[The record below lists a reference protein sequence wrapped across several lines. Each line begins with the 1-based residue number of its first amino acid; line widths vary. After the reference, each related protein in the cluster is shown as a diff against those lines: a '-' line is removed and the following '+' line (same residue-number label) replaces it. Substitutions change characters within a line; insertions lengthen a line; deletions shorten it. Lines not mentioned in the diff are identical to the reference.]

1 MRIVQVSDT
10 HLSATLDHFQGNVD
24 KVALELRGLKPDLFI
39 HTGDVSMDGVR
50 QRRDLEI
57 ARDWNAQLPGTVL
70 SVPGNHDVGDLATI
84 RADQQLNDQRLA
96 AWREVIGPD
105 WWSHEACG
113 WQLIGLN
120 AMLFGTG
127 HADEDAQFT
136 WLAEVLQTVKPIA
149 IFVHKPLCVERI
161 DEGAR
166 GYWTVAPEPRA
177 RLMALLA
184 GKPVKLI
191 ASGHVHVERQ
201 LIVDGVDHVWCPA
214 ASFVVGASQEDLS
227 GELGIGYAVHDFGSD
242 RVVSRFVHPDGV
254 EALELDAVRDE
265 VYPV

>member
-10 HLSATLDHFQGNVD
+10 HLSATLEHFQGNVD
-24 KVALELRGLKPDLFI
+24 KIALALGGLKPALFI

-50 QRRDLEI
+50 VRKDLEV
-57 ARDWNAQLPGTVL
+57 ARDWNALLPAPVL
-70 SVPGNHDVGDLATI
+70 SLPGNHDVGDLATI
-84 RADQQLNDQRLA
+84 RADQQLNDERLA
-96 AWREVIGPD
+96 VWRDVIGPD
-105 WWSHEACG
+105 WWSHDLGG

-127 HADEDAQFT
+127 HLDEGVQFE
-136 WLAEVLQTVKPIA
+136 WLASILQSERPIA
-149 IFVHKPLCVERI
+149 VFLHKPLCVEDI
-161 DEGAR
+161 DEGPC
-166 GYWTVAPEPRA
+166 GYWTVAPQPRA

-184 GKPVKLI
+184 ARPVKMI

-201 LIVDGVDHVWCPA
+201 RVVDGVDHVWCPA
-214 ASFVVGASQEDLS
+214 ASFVVGASQEDLG
-227 GELGIGYAVHDFGSD
+227 GEARIGYAVHDFGAD

-265 VYPV
+265 IYPD